1 MTRQDDP
8 LLIWEQDGD
17 LERMKAFFGG
27 LSHSED
33 KERIKEM
40 VLARLAQ
47 DGVKEAVFEGISMSN
62 PLHEPGKA
70 RQEVD
75 ETGPILQEPDVPGQL
90 VSEPKHSL
98 KEPGRAARLR
108 NLPRNL
114 KTKGQNIW
122 RRWGWK
128 LAFPAAALVLVV
140 FIGQAGLF
148 GEFGRVSFSKAKS
161 GSMLADQPME
171 ASSPDNAVK
180 SEMQRQDSQPSTAA
194 GMAGAG
200 QPQRSSDGQNMTKEF
215 ALAQKDSTSFATAI
229 VPPVP
234 GPVVPPADA
243 DLPRKIIQNL
253 NATLQVEDIEST
265 LQKLSA
271 MAQTMG
277 GYVVDSQMDN
287 QQNAGNSTAH
297 ITFKVPAA
305 KFDSARSSLSETGK
319 ILTQHLSANDIT
331 NQYYDADTRLKHW
344 QAEEKRYTD
353 ILNQAKT
360 IEDILRVEE
369 ALSNI
374 RMQIEQLQG
383 QLKLWNHEVA
393 FSTIQVQLQTK
404 PNPVKVDEPWQPV
417 AWSKTWEAAQNAVL
431 KTISSIWNTLNYL
444 IVGLGYALPFVI
456 LGGAGYLGYRQWRK
470 SRSK

>member
-1 MTRQDDP
+1 MTRHDDP

-17 LERMKAFFGG
+17 LERMRVFFGG
-27 LSHSED
+27 LSHSTD

-40 VLARLAQ
+40 VLEKLAQ
-47 DGVKEAVFEGISMSN
+47 SDQPAS
-62 PLHEPGKA
+62 A
-70 RQEVD
+70 A
-75 ETGPILQEPDVPGQL
+75 GPILHEADKQE
-90 VSEPKHSL
+90 SEPIAEEPEHL
-98 KEPGRAARLR
+98 GKEPGRLPSLK
-108 NLPRNL
+108 NLSRNL
-114 KTKGQNIW
+114 KTKGQNVW

-128 LAFPAAALVLVV
+128 LALPAAALALVV
-140 FIGQAGLF
+140 FIGLGGLPD
-148 GEFGRVSFSKAKS
+148 EFGQMSYSKAQS
-161 GSMLADQPME
+161 GSTLPDQPMT
-171 ASSPDNAVK
+171 ASAPDYGVK
-180 SEMQRQDSQPSTAA
+180 SEAQRQDSAPSLAA
-194 GMAGAG
+194 GIAGG
-200 QPQRSSDGQNMTKEF
+200 EPSQRSSDGKNSVFYGTG
-215 ALAQKDSTSFATAI
+215 I

-234 GPVVPPADA
+234 EPVVPPAAA

-253 NATLQVEDIEST
+253 NAALQVEDIESS
-265 LQKLSA
+265 LQKLSD

-277 GYVVDSQMDN
+277 GYVVDSQLDN
-287 QQNAGNSTAH
+287 QQSAGNSTAH

-305 KFDSARSSLSETGK
+305 QLDSARSGLSETGK
-319 ILTQHLSANDIT
+319 ILTQHLSANDMT

-360 IEDILRVEE
+360 IEDILRVEQ
-369 ALSNI
+369 ALGNI

-417 AWSKTWEAAQNAVL
+417 SWSKTWEAAQNAVL

-444 IVGLGYALPFVI
+444 IVGVGYALPFVI

-470 SRSK
+470 